1 MSFHPNDVVRRARA
15 ATFVVCGVGVYLAA
29 AFFRTQILHH
39 DELVMQSED
48 NRLRQVPIPAPRGII
63 VDRNGEIIAENAVS
77 YSVSM
82 LVKNEK
88 ELDSTMTRLNELIP
102 MSKKSITDAINRYR
116 RDTARP
122 TAILIDASFDQVA
135 VLEEHRQDYPSLII
149 QTAPK
154 RVYPLGRAVGA
165 FVGYTSEI
173 TEKQLKDRADSG
185 YRGGQ
190 QIGNTGLEES
200 YESLL
205 RGREGSRYVEVDA
218 MNRVVRDAGARAD
231 LRAIPGKELK
241 TNIDLD
247 LQTFIYNLFG
257 DSLIGGAVALEPK
270 TGAVLAIHTSPSVDP
285 NRFIGG
291 VPRGYYDSLNTD
303 KRRPLYNKALQG
315 FYPPGST
322 FKLATSVLALESGV
336 ATLQTHMPTSCN
348 GTYFFGNRTWHCWE
362 PAGHGSL
369 DLAGAIKHSCDIFFY
384 QLGLKLTLA
393 RFSAGGVDLNFG
405 QRTGIDLPSEH
416 RPQWPDPTYLDNK
429 YGKGKWIAV
438 GGPGTFESLNLAIGQ
453 GSNSQTILSMARFY
467 AALATDGSE
476 PDSLR
481 VAQRPNQRIK
491 AITLSQDQLVQLRT
505 AMEGVTEAGGTAASA
520 ALQGVAIAGKTG
532 TAQSGTFIN
541 GKEQNHAWFAGIAP
555 SQDAKIVVV
564 VLIEFGGHGTR
575 AARIASAIIGHYL
588 HVKSVWNLGD
598 QG

>member
-1 MSFHPNDVVRRARA
+1 MSFHPNDVVRRGRA
-15 ATFVVCGVGVYLAA
+15 ATFVVAGIILYLLG

-39 DELVMQSED
+39 NEWILQSED
-48 NRLRQVPIPAPRGII
+48 NRLRQVPIPAPRGTI
-63 VDRNGEIIAENAVS
+63 VDRNGLIIAENSVS

-88 ELDSTMTRLNELIP
+88 ELRETMSRLNELIP
-102 MSKKSITDAINRYR
+102 MSTKSINDAVKRYR

-122 TAILIDASFDQVA
+122 TAILPDASFDQVA

-154 RVYPLGRAVGA
+154 RIYPEGRAVGA

-173 TEKQLKDRADSG
+173 SEAELATRSDSG
-185 YRGGQ
+185 YHGGQ
-190 QIGNTGLEES
+190 QIGKTGLEES
-200 YESLL
+200 YETLL
-205 RGREGSRYVEVDA
+205 RGREGSRFVEVDA
-218 MNRVVRDAGARAD
+218 MNRVMREEGARAD
-231 LRAIPGKELK
+231 LRAIPGATLK

-247 LQTFIYNLFG
+247 LQRFIYNLFG
-257 DSLIGGAVALEPK
+257 DSLIGGAVALIPK
-270 TGAVLAIHTSPSVDP
+270 TGEIIALHTAPSIDP

-291 VPRGYYDSLNTD
+291 VPTSYYDSLRSD
-303 KRRPLYNKALQG
+303 KRNPLYNKALQG
-315 FYPPGST
+315 LYPPGST
-322 FKLATSVLALESGV
+322 FKLATSVLGLEAGV
-336 ATLQTHMPTSCN
+336 VTMTDHMPQSCN
-348 GTYFFGNRTWHCWE
+348 GSYFFGNRSWKCWE
-362 PAGHGSL
+362 PRGHGSL
-369 DLAGAIKHSCDIFFY
+369 DLTGAIKHSCDVYFY
-384 QLGLKLTLA
+384 QLGIKLTLA
-393 RFSAGGVDLNFG
+393 RFSAGGVDLGFA
-405 QRTGIDLPSEH
+405 QRTGIDLPSEK
-416 RPQWPDPTYLDNK
+416 RPTWPEPAYLDNT
-429 YGKGKWIAV
+429 YGKGKWISA
-438 GGPGTFESLNLAIGQ
+438 GGSGQFEALNLAIGQ
-453 GSNSQTILSMARFY
+453 GHNSQTILSMARYY

-481 VAQRPNQRIK
+481 IAQRPNKRVQVIN
-491 AITLSQDQLVQLRT
+491 LSQEQLVQLRT

-532 TAQSGTFIN
+532 TAQTGTYVD

-564 VLIEFGGHGTR
+564 VMIEFGGHGTR

>member
-1 MSFHPNDVVRRARA
+1 MSFHPNDVVRRGRA
-15 ATFVVCGVGVYLAA
+15 ASFIVAGVIVFLLG

-39 DELVMQSED
+39 DEWVLQSED

-63 VDRNGEIIAENAVS
+63 VDRNGLVIAENAVS

-82 LVKNEK
+82 LVKSDP
-88 ELDSTMTRLNELIP
+88 ELRATMSRLNELIP
-102 MSKKSITDAINRYR
+102 MSKKNVEDAVKRYR

-122 TAILIDASFDQVA
+122 TAIFPDASFDQVA
-135 VLEEHRQDYPSLII
+135 VLEEHRLDFPSLII
-149 QTAPK
+149 QTAP
-154 RVYPLGRAVGA
+154 RRLYPDGRAVGA

-173 TEKQLKDRADSG
+173 SETQLAARADSG

-200 YESLL
+200 YESVL
-205 RGREGSRYVEVDA
+205 RGREGSRFVEVDA
-218 MNRVVRDAGARAD
+218 MNRVMREQGARAD
-231 LRAIPGKELK
+231 LRAVAGKELK

-247 LQTFIYNLFG
+247 LQRFIYNLFG
-257 DSLIGGAVALEPK
+257 DSLIGGAVALDPK
-270 TGAVLAIHTSPSVDP
+270 TGAVLAIHTAPSIDP

-291 VPRGYYDSLNTD
+291 VATSYYDSLRND

-322 FKLATSVLALESGV
+322 FKLATSVLGLESGV
-336 ATLQTHMPTSCN
+336 VTMKDHMPQSCN
-348 GTYFFGNRTWHCWE
+348 GSYFFGNRVWRCWE
-362 PAGHGSL
+362 PRGHGSL
-369 DLAGAIKHSCDIFFY
+369 DLTGAIKHSCDVYFY

-393 RFSAGGVDLNFG
+393 RFSAGGVDLRFG
-405 QRTGIDLPSEH
+405 QRTGIDLPSEK
-416 RPQWPDPTYLDNK
+416 RPTWADPTYLDNK
-429 YGKGKWIAV
+429 YGKGRWVTSEA
-438 GGPGTFESLNLAIGQ
+438 LNLAIGQ

-467 AALATDGSE
+467 SALATDGSE

-481 VAQRPNQRIK
+481 VVQRPTSRVKVIN
-491 AITLSQDQLVQLRT
+491 LSQQQLADLRT

-532 TAQSGTFIN
+532 TAQSGTFVN

-555 SQDAKIVVV
+555 SSDPKIVVV
-564 VLIEFGGHGTR
+564 VMLEFGGHGTR